1 MLFELAGEDG
11 VRTQGECVVQH
22 VDQLRQRYCEIY
34 ALLLFIYFACSID
47 SRVARLSPEES
58 LATRDK
64 IVAYC
69 ILYYL
74 WM

>member
-58 LATRDK
+58 LVPETR
-64 IVAYC
+64 
-69 ILYYL
+69 
-74 WM
+74 